1 MASVD
6 HSPAGP
12 VNPMPGARGQSFM
25 DAARL
30 SYRLLKREWR
40 AGELRVLLAALV
52 ITVASITAVSLF
64 TDRMERAMEMGANE
78 LLAADMLVRS
88 TMPIDAALQDEARRR
103 GLDTA
108 RMLSFRSVAVVGD
121 RFQLAAV
128 KAVDDSYPLRGTLRV
143 ADAPFAEDRPA
154 TGIPAPGEVWVD
166 ARLVGVLGIDVG
178 DTLELGASRF
188 RVTQIVSYEPDRGG
202 DLFSIAPRLLMNL
215 SDVAATALVQ
225 PGSRVRHRLLFAGP
239 APAIDAF
246 RDWLSP
252 RLKTQ
257 ERIQGVRDARP
268 ELRTA
273 LARANQFL
281 GLAALV
287 SVLLAGIAIAV
298 AARRHAERHLDGA
311 ALLRCMGASQAT
323 VMRVYTLEVLGLGLI
338 GSTIGCVLGFGA
350 QALIARVLGNMI
362 LAELPA
368 ASWLPLATGSAT
380 GLAVLAG
387 FALPPI
393 LRLRKVSPA
402 RVLRRDLGPMPATTI
417 GAYTVAV
424 VLCVGLVAWHA
435 RDARLAAYVIGAG
448 TAAVVVLCLLAYG
461 LIRVLSRLRQRV
473 GTAWRFGLANITR
486 RARGSVMQMVAFG
499 LGIMMLLLISLVRG
513 DLLAEWRDQLP
524 PDAPNYFL
532 INVQPGEVTALK
544 AMLAERGLS
553 SAALYPMVRGRLMA
567 INDKAVNP
575 DDYDDSRAQRLAAR
589 DFNLS
594 WAAEPGSDNRIVAGR
609 WWSSAEH
616 GDALLSVERG
626 IGEALGFGLGDNLTF
641 QIAGRSVTAKVQSV
655 RTVDWDSFRVNFF
668 VMAPPGLLDAD
679 PATYITSFHLPD
691 AERGMLI
698 ELLHRF
704 PSVTVI
710 DVDALLSKVREIMD
724 RADQGMRYVFL
735 FTLLA
740 GFTVLLAAIQSTL
753 DERRH
758 ESAIL
763 RTLGA
768 DRSVVRRGLLAE
780 FLTLGALAGALAA
793 FAATLLSAWLA
804 ARVFHFPYTGNP
816 WVWLTGVVGGSL
828 GIGLAGLLGTRMVL
842 RHPPMESLRRL

>member
-1 MASVD
+1 
-6 HSPAGP
+6 
-12 VNPMPGARGQSFM
+12 MPDAKGQNFTE
-25 DAARL
+25 AARL

-52 ITVASITAVSLF
+52 ITVASITAVGLF

-78 LLAADMLVRS
+78 LLAGDMLIIS
-88 TMPIDAALQDEARRR
+88 SEAIGAEIEEEAIRRD
-103 GLDTA
+103 LETA
-108 RMLSFRSVAVVGD
+108 RLLSFRSVTVVGD

-128 KAVDDSYPLRGTLRV
+128 KAVNDAYPLRGELRV
-143 ADAPFAEDRPA
+143 GDAPFTFGEP
-154 TGIPAPGEVWVD
+154 TTNVPAPGEVWID
-166 ARLVGVLGIDVG
+166 ARLLGILGISVG
-178 DTLELGASRF
+178 DTLELGVRRF
-188 RVTQIVSYEPDRGG
+188 RVAKVLSYEPDRGG

-215 SDVAATALVQ
+215 ADVPSTELVQ
-225 PGSRVRHRLLFAGP
+225 RGSRVRHRLVFAGP
-239 APAIDAF
+239 QPSIDDF
-246 RDWLSP
+246 RTWLLP
-252 RLKTQ
+252 RLKAQ

-273 LARANQFL
+273 LERANQFL

-311 ALLRCMGASQAT
+311 ALLRCLGASQAT

-338 GSTIGCVLGFGA
+338 GSAIGCLLGYGA
-350 QALIARVLGNMI
+350 QALISRVLGSMI
-362 LAELPA
+362 LAELPTP
-368 ASWLPLATGSAT
+368 SWLPLATGSAT
-380 GLAVLAG
+380 GLAVLAA

-402 RVLRRDLGPMPATTI
+402 RVLRRDLGPLPAATI
-417 GAYTVAV
+417 GTYAVAV
-424 VLCVGLVAWHA
+424 IFCVALIAWHA
-435 RDARLAAYVIGAG
+435 RDASLAAYVIGAG
-448 TAAVVVLCLLAYG
+448 AGTVLALCALAYV
-461 LIRVLSRLRQRV
+461 LIRVLNRLRQRV

-513 DLLAEWRDQLP
+513 DLLAEWREQLP

-532 INVQPGEVTALK
+532 INVQPDEVEALQ
-544 AMLAERGLS
+544 AMLAEQGLT
-553 SAALYPMVRGRLMA
+553 SAALYPMVRGRLVA
-567 INDKAVNP
+567 INDQPVQP
-575 DDYDDSRAQRLAAR
+575 DDYADARAQRLAAR
-589 DFNLS
+589 EFNLS
-594 WAAEPGSDNRIVAGR
+594 WSAEPGSDNRIIEGR
-609 WWSSAEH
+609 WWSRDEH
-616 GDALLSVERG
+616 GSPLLSIEKGIGQTLGFGMGDAL
-626 IGEALGFGLGDNLTF
+626 TF
-641 QIAGRSVTAKVQSV
+641 RIAGQALTARVQSV
-655 RTVDWDSFRVNFF
+655 RDVEWDSFKVNFF
-668 VMAPPGLLDAD
+668 VVAPPGLLDD
-679 PATYITSFHLPD
+679 YPATYITSFHLPD
-691 AERGMLI
+691 DQRPMLI
-698 ELLHRF
+698 ELVRRF

-710 DVDALLSKVREIMD
+710 DVDALLAKVREIME

-768 DRSVVRRGLLAE
+768 DRSDVRRGLLAE
-780 FLTLGALAGALAA
+780 FLTLGALAGGLAA
-793 FAATLLSAWLA
+793 FASTLLSAWLA
-804 ARVFHFPYTGNP
+804 SQVFHFPYHGNP
-816 WVWLTGVVGGSL
+816 WVWLIGVGGGSV

>member
-1 MASVD
+1 
-6 HSPAGP
+6 
-12 VNPMPGARGQSFM
+12 MPGETQQSFL

-78 LLAADMLVRS
+78 LLAADMLVLS
-88 TMPIDAALQDEARRR
+88 SMPIDAELEQEAIRR
-103 GLDTA
+103 GLATA

-128 KAVDDSYPLRGTLRV
+128 KAVNEGYPLRGALRV
-143 ADAPFAEDRPA
+143 ANAPFAEDRPA
-154 TGIPAPGEVWVD
+154 TGVPAPGSVWVD
-166 ARLVGVLGIDVG
+166 ARLVSLLGIDVG
-178 DTLELGASRF
+178 DELELGASHL
-188 RVTQIVSYEPDRGG
+188 RVSRILSYEPDRGG

-215 SDVAATALVQ
+215 ADVPATALVQ
-225 PGSRVRHRLLFAGP
+225 PGSRVRHRLLFAGSAETLEP
-239 APAIDAF
+239 F
-246 RDWLSP
+246 RGWLSGQ
-252 RLKTQ
+252 LKTQ

-273 LARANQFL
+273 LGRANQFL

-298 AARRHAERHLDGA
+298 AARRHADRHLDAA

-323 VMRVYTLEVLGLGLI
+323 VMRVYTLEVLGLGVV
-338 GSTIGCVLGFGA
+338 GSAIGCVLGFGA
-350 QALIARVLGNMI
+350 QALIVQVLGSMI

-368 ASWLPLATGSAT
+368 ASWLPLLTGSAT
-380 GLAVLAG
+380 GLAVLAA

-402 RVLRRDLGPMPATTI
+402 RVLRRDLGPLPAATVGTY
-417 GAYTVAV
+417 AVAV
-424 VLCVGLVAWHA
+424 LLCVALIAWHA
-435 RDARLAAYVIGAG
+435 KDVRLAIYVIGAG
-448 TAAVVVLCLLAYG
+448 TATVAALCLLAYG
-461 LIRVLSRLRQRV
+461 LIRFLNGLRQRV

-486 RARGSVMQMVAFG
+486 RAGGSVMQMVAFG

-513 DLLAEWRDQLP
+513 DLLSEWRDQLP

-532 INVQPGEVTALK
+532 VNVQPGEMSAVK
-544 AMLAERGLS
+544 AMLAQRGLS
-553 SAALYPMVRGRLMA
+553 SAAFYPMVRGRLVA
-567 INDKAVNP
+567 INDKPVRP
-575 DDYDDSRAQRLAAR
+575 DDYTHARAKHLAAH

-594 WAAEPGSDNRIVAGR
+594 WSAEPGSDNRIVAGR
-609 WWSSAEH
+609 WWSPAEH
-616 GDALLSVERG
+616 GEPLLSVELG
-626 IGEALGFGLGDNLTF
+626 IGQALEFGVGDALTF
-641 QIAGRSVTAKVQSV
+641 QIGADSVTATVQSV

-668 VMAPPGLLDAD
+668 VVAPPGLLDGQ

-691 AERGMLI
+691 NEHGLLI
-698 ELLHRF
+698 ELLRRF
-704 PSVTVI
+704 PSITVI
-710 DVDALLSKVREIMD
+710 DVDALLSKVREIMN

-768 DRSVVRRGLLAE
+768 SRGDVRRGLLAE
-780 FLTLGALAGALAA
+780 FLTLGALAGGLAA

-804 ARVFHFPYTGNP
+804 ASVFHFPYHGNP
-816 WVWLTGVVGGSL
+816 WVWLTGIVGGGL
-828 GIGLAGLLGTRMVL
+828 GIGLAGLIGTRMVL